1 MRFNEESVF
10 KLAQVF
16 HCTTNQNYKIEDNM
30 CCSPDDRPGLL
41 LGLVKVIFYAIP
53 RISDEYKNELLID
66 VGLSKCLSIPIELKV
81 VVPNLYKLHKCLQSG
96 KLLLEIESV
105 FKNSKLEIKE
115 MPPSSGNM
123 ENNLENKQ
131 LILKYSEQLKLK
143 QAELYS
149 DYCATL
155 LESTDKTV
163 YYEKLRTLLYLEG
176 DHRRRMIHR

>member
-1 MRFNEESVF
+1 MSVF
-10 KLAQVF
+10 KLAQVL
-16 HCTTNQNYKIEDNM
+16 HCTTKQNYKIEDNM

-53 RISDEYKNELLID
+53 RISDEYKNEILID

-105 FKNSKLEIKE
+105 FNNSKLEIKE
-115 MPPSSGNM
+115 MYPSSGNM
-123 ENNLENKQ
+123 EDKLENKQ
-131 LILKYSEQLKLK
+131 LITEYSEQLKLK

>member
-1 MRFNEESVF
+1 M
-10 KLAQVF
+10 F

-41 LGLVKVIFYAIP
+41 LGLVKIIFYAIP
-53 RISDEYKNELLID
+53 RITNVYRNEILID

-81 VVPNLYKLHKCLQSG
+81 VTPELYKLNKCLESG

-105 FKNSKLEIKE
+105 FGNSKLEIKE
-115 MPPSSGNM
+115 MSLYSGN
-123 ENNLENKQ
+123 LEDKLQNKEW
-131 LILKYSEQLKLK
+131 IIKYSEQLKLK
-143 QAELYS
+143 QTELYS
-149 DYCATL
+149 NNCAVL
-155 LESTDKTV
+155 LEATDKTF